1 MNTLAYYQ
9 NILKYANVQVA
20 AESFLTEDN
29 GKPLDD
35 KEEITKRLT
44 EGNHYNTFFTEI
56 NAVKFAEEWTI
67 VDQQPNTSSG
77 FSATLFK
84 NKTTNEYVVS
94 FRSTEFI
101 HDYIH
106 DNFVTNRC
114 ISEHGW
120 AFAQISDMIEWW
132 ENKIENIEEVKR
144 GFERKNVTLTVT

>member
-1 MNTLAYYQ
+1 MLINNPTLPP
-9 NILKYANVQVA
+9 
-20 AESFLTEDN
+20 
-29 GKPLDD
+29 G
-35 KEEITKRLT
+35 
-44 EGNHYNTFFTEI
+44 
-56 NAVKFAEEWTI
+56 
-67 VDQQPNTSSG
+67 
-77 FSATLFK
+77 LFK